1 MKTLYILLCAT
12 CTAMLAQGQSALH
25 ITNTYQQRDNIKRHV
40 TTKLLNA
47 AKEEI
52 QSGDHSHVMA
62 YNCSGDGWHHAQGKS
77 NALLHLDSLTQGSI
91 PPPLT
96 ESRWKMETKHLMSH
110 IIQSDF
116 PVLDGQLDIHIYAD
130 DLDTAQLKQDLLMPL
145 ALSLGLLD
153 EQGNMLSRFT
163 VTVHHQFSSEN
174 GASHFSITSL

>member
-1 MKTLYILLCAT
+1 MGRVIRSDGLAVPGFLQAFRQVRRGVAT
-12 CTAMLAQGQSALH
+12 HGFHGQG
-25 ITNTYQQRDNIKRHV
+25 
-40 TTKLLNA
+40 
-47 AKEEI
+47 
-52 QSGDHSHVMA
+52 
-62 YNCSGDGWHHAQGKS
+62 S

-96 ESRWKMETKHLMSH
+96 ESRWKMETKHLMSQ